1 MGELTSV
8 LQFIDREAGLTALFA
23 TSFLPSG
30 DAQVKELMKAYELGL
45 YEQLES

>member
-1 MGELTSV
+1 M
-8 LQFIDREAGLTALFA
+8 LQFIDREAGLAALFA